1 MIPPWPHPNVL
12 LVRNRWP
19 IPVSYRSQTFATKC
33 GILKSFQSTSIVNW
47 YRFQGKAWNTA
58 SVFFKSSN
66 KYHTN
71 TQMTFLERGCC
82 LFKRPMFTR
91 NLCTEMM
98 RPIKHV
104 GKVSVR
110 STNSTLDF
118 VNSHQLQ
125 NGVIQ
130 SSLAPDI
137 FKELVEIGEG
147 IFAAKHF
154 LEEILHFVWKHN
166 RNHCIFW
173 RFQWK
178 CQSETFSSV
187 ENM

>member
-1 MIPPWPHPNVL
+1 MWHPQIIPIDL
-12 LVRNRWP
+12 YCRLIQ
-19 IPVSYRSQTFATKC
+19 IPGES
-33 GILKSFQSTSIVNW
+33 LKHCQC
-47 YRFQGKAWNTA
+47 
-58 SVFFKSSN
+58 FFSRVQ
-66 KYHTN
+66 TN

-104 GKVSVR
+104 GKVRVR
-110 STNSTLDF
+110 STNSSLDF
-118 VNSHQLQ
+118 VNSHQPQ

-147 IFAAKHF
+147 IFTAKHF
-154 LEEILHFVWKHN
+154 LKEILHFVWKHN
-166 RNHCIFW
+166 RNHCMFR

-178 CQSETFSSV
+178 CQSATFWSV